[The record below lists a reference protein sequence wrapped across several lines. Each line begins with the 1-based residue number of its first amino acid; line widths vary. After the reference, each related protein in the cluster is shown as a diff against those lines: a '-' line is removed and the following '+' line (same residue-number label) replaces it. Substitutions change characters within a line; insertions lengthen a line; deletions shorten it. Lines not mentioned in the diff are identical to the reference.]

1 MKDRSRYGVAR
12 VDRVVAV
19 LDSFDGQPA
28 GLAEIARRA
37 QLSEATALRYV
48 SSLVRHGL
56 IERNGDPGRYRLG
69 MRLFQ
74 LGQRALDGRHF
85 PATALPLMERLR
97 DRFQETVNLAVRHGD
112 ELVLVEALES
122 PRSIK
127 KGTKV
132 GGQDPWHASAIGK
145 AILALLP
152 EEEARG
158 VLRRRG
164 CPRYTPNTRTTW
176 SLLAR
181 DLQEARERG
190 YAFDR
195 DEVEEGISCVGAAIL
210 DERKRPTCA
219 MSLSGPSY
227 RFTRGVFRAMG
238 DELRAAVAMIVA
250 V

>member
-1 MKDRSRYGVAR
+1 MKEVSRYGVAR

-19 LDSFDGQPA
+19 LDSFDGHPA
-28 GLAEIARRA
+28 GLAEIARRVG
-37 QLSEATALRYV
+37 LSEATTLRYV

-56 IERNGDPGRYRLG
+56 IERDGDPGRYRLG

-112 ELVLVEALES
+112 DLVLIEALES

-152 EEEARG
+152 ESEAKG
-158 VLRRRG
+158 ILKRRG
-164 CPRYTPNTRTTW
+164 CPRFTANTRTTW
-176 SLLAR
+176 TVLAR
-181 DLQEARERG
+181 DLQEARQRG
-190 YAFDR
+190 YAVDR
-195 DEVEEGISCVGAAIL
+195 DEVEAGISCVAAAIL
-210 DERKRPTCA
+210 DERKWPACA
-219 MSLSGPSY
+219 ISVSGPTY
-227 RFTRGVFRAMG
+227 RITTEVFRDMGNELKAAAAMMV
-238 DELRAAVAMIVA
+238 AA
-250 V
+250 